1 MRVFFD
7 TNVYAAEA
15 LLGET
20 AELLIERTLRASWRI
35 KVSHYILEEL
45 ERVLTEKLGFSH
57 RFAVL
62 TCQRVIR
69 RSSMVHPS
77 LFRYGVPGDPQDNP
91 ILNAALA
98 SRADYLVTNDSHLLA
113 LNPFQGLRIVS
124 MTEYYN
130 ILVAEGLIS

>member
-1 MRVFFD
+1 MKVFFD

-20 AELLIERTLRASWRI
+20 AELLIEKTLRASWRI
-35 KVSHYILEEL
+35 KASPYILEEL
-45 ERVLTEKLGFSH
+45 ERVLTQKLGFS
-57 RFAVL
+57 RGLAIL
-62 TCQRVIR
+62 SWQRVIR

-77 LFRYGVPGDPQDNP
+77 LFRYRVSGDPQDNP

-98 SRADYLVTNDSHLLA
+98 SHADYLVTNDSHLLA
-113 LNPFQGLRIVS
+113 PNPFQGLRIVS

-130 ILVAEGLIS
+130 ILVAEGLIP

>member
-1 MRVFFD
+1 MKVFFD
-7 TNVYAAEA
+7 TCVYAAEA

-35 KVSHYILEEL
+35 RASPYILEEL
-45 ERVLTEKLGFSH
+45 ERVLIQKLGFSH
-57 RFAVL
+57 HLAIL
-62 TCQRVIR
+62 TCQRVTR
-69 RSSMVHPS
+69 RATMMQPRLS
-77 LFRYGVPGDPQDNP
+77 RYEVPGDPQDNP
-91 ILNAALA
+91 ILNSALA

-130 ILVAEGLIS
+130 ILVAEGL